1 MFHALVLAASI
12 YTVQSG
18 DTLSGIAASNGV
30 SLSTLE
36 ADNPQIG
43 DPNLIY
49 VGESVHLS
57 GGSSYTASPATSSDS
72 SDSSSSG
79 SSGYS
84 SGSSS
89 SSSSSGTSSSYSSG
103 GSSSGYHIPG
113 MSDSMASCIAF
124 RESTNGQ
131 ASSNVFQIM
140 PSSGYSVAGMSLAQQ
155 EQVAGQIY
163 ANQGGSAWA
172 SDGCPGT

>member
-30 SLSTLE
+30 SLSALE

-43 DPNLIY
+43 NPDLIY

-57 GGSSYTASPATSSDS
+57 GGSSYSASSDS
-72 SDSSSSG
+72 SDSSSG
-79 SSGYS
+79 SSY

-89 SSSSSGTSSSYSSG
+89 SSSAGSSSGYSSG
-103 GSSSGYHIPG
+103 GSSSSGYHIPG

-140 PSSGYSVAGMSLAQQ
+140 PSSGYSVAGDSLAQQ

-163 ANQGGSAWA
+163 ANQGGSAWS

>member
-30 SLSTLE
+30 SLSALE
-36 ADNPQIG
+36 ADNPQIA
-43 DPNLIY
+43 DPNFIY

-57 GGSSYTASPATSSDS
+57 GGSSYTATPSYSSDS
-72 SDSSSSG
+72 SDSSSS
-79 SSGYS
+79 SSS

-89 SSSSSGTSSSYSSG
+89 SSYSSAGSSSSSTGSSS
-103 GSSSGYHIPG
+103 SSSGYHIPG

-163 ANQGGSAWA
+163 ANQGGSAWS